1 MTVLSAA
8 TLLFVVMDPFGNI
21 PVFLVVVK
29 DLPEGR
35 KQKVIIRE
43 MLIALFVLLI
53 FLFLGRYI
61 LDVLQINTSALLAA
75 GGMVL
80 FLIGIKMVF
89 PYMAGDGTTEEV
101 GEAAAFSEPLIV
113 PLAIPL
119 VAGPS
124 ALATLVLIMNRNPQ
138 RWLDW
143 LLALLLSWT
152 VTSLILAS
160 STYFARVLG
169 KRGLIAIERLMGM
182 VLVAI
187 AINMILNG
195 VAEFFQQW
203 FQLTV

>member
-61 LDVLQINTSALLAA
+61 LDVLQINTSALRAA

-89 PYMAGDGTTEEV
+89 PYMAGDGTLEEV

-152 VTSLILAS
+152 LTSLILAS

-182 VLVAI
+182 VLVVI